1 VREGLNPRPD
11 EPRRNF
17 RQVLVTAR
25 LVLVLLALCV
35 LAWMTMAE
43 VNSADT
49 GM

>member
-1 VREGLNPRPD
+1 MREGLNPRPG
-11 EPRRNF
+11 EPRRTI
-17 RQVLVTAR
+17 RQALATGG